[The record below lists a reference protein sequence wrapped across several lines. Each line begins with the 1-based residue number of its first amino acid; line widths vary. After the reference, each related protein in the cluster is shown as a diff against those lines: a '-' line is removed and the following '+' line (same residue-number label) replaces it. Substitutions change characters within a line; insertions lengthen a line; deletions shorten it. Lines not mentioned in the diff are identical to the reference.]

1 VGIGELAEGPLHA
14 ALKRQLAD
22 PGDRFEVPVD
32 RWVIDLVRADGE
44 LVEIQTG
51 GFGPLGRKLDGLL
64 DQHRMRIVHPVAT
77 RRWVVRVDGSAR
89 VLSRRR
95 SPKAGSTAAVFDV
108 LVAFPT
114 LIGHPNLV
122 IEVLSCEEDHVRG
135 AAPVR
140 SGRRRRDPGVR
151 QLVAVLRSDEIR
163 QPQDVLSLLGCE
175 LPAEAFTT
183 AELGRRVG
191 APTVLAQRITF
202 CLRHL
207 GLIDPAGKR
216 GHAPLYQAR
225 YSPAS
230 SR

>member
-1 VGIGELAEGPLHA
+1 
-14 ALKRQLAD
+14 
-22 PGDRFEVPVD
+22 
-32 RWVIDLVRADGE
+32 
-44 LVEIQTG
+44 
-51 GFGPLGRKLDGLL
+51 
-64 DQHRMRIVHPVAT
+64 MRIVHPVAT

-151 QLVAVLRSDEIR
+151 RSPVAVLRSDEIR
-163 QPQDVLSLLGCE
+163 QPPDVLSLLGGE

-183 AELGRRVG
+183 AELARRVG

-225 YSPAS
+225 DDIPAAP
-230 SR
+230 

>member
-1 VGIGELAEGPLHA
+1 
-14 ALKRQLAD
+14 
-22 PGDRFEVPVD
+22 
-32 RWVIDLVRADGE
+32 
-44 LVEIQTG
+44 
-51 GFGPLGRKLDGLL
+51 
-64 DQHRMRIVHPVAT
+64 
-77 RRWVVRVDGSAR
+77 
-89 VLSRRR
+89 
-95 SPKAGSTAAVFDV
+95 VFDV

-163 QPQDVLSLLGCE
+163 QPPDVLSLLGCE

-183 AELGRRVG
+183 AELGGRVG